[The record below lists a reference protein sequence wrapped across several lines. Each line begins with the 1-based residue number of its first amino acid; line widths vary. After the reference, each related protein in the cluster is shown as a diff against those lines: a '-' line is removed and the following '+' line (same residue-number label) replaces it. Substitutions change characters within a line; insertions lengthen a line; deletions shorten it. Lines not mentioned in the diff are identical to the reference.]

1 MTKFRIAFTIQAET
15 MFHLMSRLLPID
27 DLSVSEMHEGTAHKS
42 VPKIAARIHAALS
55 RPKNKRRSRGI
66 DLEHGINSI
75 LVDHLSDGKPHRAQ
89 EMQPL
94 MKTGGYSPNSVNS
107 RLEELRKAGIAE
119 RVGDGTWRLVQKVR
133 TSASN

>member
-42 VPKIAARIHAALS
+42 APKLAARVHAALTK
-55 RPKNKRRSRGI
+55 PKKKRRSRGI

-75 LVDHLSDGKPHRAQ
+75 IVNHLSDGKPHRTQ

-94 MKTGGYSPNSVNS
+94 TMTGGYSPNSVNS
-107 RLEELRKAGIAE
+107 RLEELRKAGIVE
-119 RVGDGTWRLVQKVR
+119 RVGNGTWKLVQKVR
-133 TSASN
+133 TSAA

>member
-27 DLSVSEMHEGTAHKS
+27 DLEVVEQAPQPQRP
-42 VPKIAARIHAALS
+42 VPKLAARVHTALTK
-55 RPKNKRRSRGI
+55 PKKKRRSRGI

-75 LVDHLSDGKPHRAQ
+75 LVNHLSDGKPHRTQ

-94 MKTGGYSPNSVNS
+94 TMTGGYSPNSVNS
-107 RLEELRKAGIAE
+107 RLEELRKAGIVE
-119 RVGDGTWRLVQKVR
+119 RVGNGTWKLVQKVR